1 MSADGWFSFFELN
14 KFVHKK
20 DDEQTEDYVQVLFTV
35 VFVCQVYHPS
45 V

>member
-20 DDEQTEDYVQVLFTV
+20 DEQTEDYVHFTV